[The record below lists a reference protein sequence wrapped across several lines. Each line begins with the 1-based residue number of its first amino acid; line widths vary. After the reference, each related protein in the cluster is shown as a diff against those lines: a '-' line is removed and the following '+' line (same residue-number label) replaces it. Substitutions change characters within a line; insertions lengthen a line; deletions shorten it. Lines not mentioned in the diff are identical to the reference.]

1 MCQTFLEDIKSLPRE
16 STATLILRE
25 ITNND
30 TLRIE
35 VNDSGTQMEIQGTQ
49 SDMEWEVEVIYFT
62 TQYKAYVKGCL
73 KYKDEDCI
81 PFLKIIC
88 REEFLRM
95 VEATSKIT

>member
-49 SDMEWEVEVIYFT
+49 SDMPLTTGWVLYAQSNFNKKFSIVLQTIVISPT
-62 TQYKAYVKGCL
+62 TIKCKFVVC
-73 KYKDEDCI
+73 
-81 PFLKIIC
+81 
-88 REEFLRM
+88 
-95 VEATSKIT
+95 